1 MPRSKNGTKRRAR
14 RHKIMKSAKGFWGGR
29 GRLFK
34 TAKEAVMKSM
44 AASYRDRRRKKGEFR
59 RLWIARISAA
69 VRAEGI
75 TYSQFI
81 YGLNAANVQLNR
93 KALSN
98 MAIED
103 PVAFK
108 AIVTKAKEALAAGT
122 AAQ

>member
-1 MPRSKNGTKRRAR
+1 
-14 RHKIMKSAKGFWGGR
+14 MKLAKGYWGGR
-29 GRLFK
+29 SRLFK
-34 TAKEAVMKSM
+34 TAKEAVMKALAS
-44 AASYRDRRRKKGEFR
+44 SYRDRRRKKGEFR

-75 TYSQFI
+75 TYSQFMH
-81 YGLNAANVQLNR
+81 GLIEAGVVVNR

-108 AIVTKAKEALAAGT
+108 AIVTRSKESLAAI
-122 AAQ
+122 AAAASSGVPAAGVGVQ